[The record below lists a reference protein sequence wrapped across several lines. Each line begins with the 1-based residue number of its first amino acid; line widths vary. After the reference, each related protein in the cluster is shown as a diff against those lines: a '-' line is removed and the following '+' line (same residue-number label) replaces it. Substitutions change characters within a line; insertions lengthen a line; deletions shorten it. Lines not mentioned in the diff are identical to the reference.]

1 MNGVQGNQAAQVR
14 MFAHDAIPVAI
25 GAINPEFGITLD
37 SGGYGYS
44 VGNEITLNNSGAAA
58 KIKVTSLQTQN
69 IINVQANGGKF
80 YLNGEEKPAIS
91 LNRGTTYVF
100 YQKAISNGSSMGAGH
115 PLKFSETSDGT
126 HAPGGSEYTNGVT
139 QNDLTA
145 AYQRVV
151 TFTVPSNAP
160 NTLHYYCP
168 NHSGMGAAITIQD
181 SGNDFFDTFPNNN
194 AINGFE
200 VIRQNTAKPFGAGYS
215 LGNNVQPGVETFS
228 NSLPSAFIGKVAN
241 IDLPGT
247 DQRGACLYI
256 GSKMTSVT
264 AKMES
269 GESAT
274 FKSINA
280 GAFMPVLVKEITA
293 AVADSGSLQDNDIIA
308 LY

>member
-44 VGNEITLNNSGAAA
+44 VGNEITLNTSGTAA

-69 IINVQANGGKF
+69 IINIQAQTNQQF
-80 YLNGEEKPAIS
+80 YLNGRQLGTDK
-91 LNRGTTYVF
+91 LVLLRGKTYTF
-100 YQKAISNGSSMGAGH
+100 YQKASSNAGH
-115 PLKFSETSDGT
+115 PLDFSSTD
-126 HAPGGSEYTNGVT
+126 PGGSPTSYTTGIDST
-139 QNDLTA
+139 GTEGTDRA
-145 AYQRVV
+145 I
-151 TFTVPSNAP
+151 TFTVDSSAP
-160 NTLHYYCP
+160 PQLWYYCTV
-168 NHSGMGAAITIQD
+168 HTATMKGVIEIKD
-181 SGNDFFDTFPNNN
+181 SGDDFFATYPNNN
-194 AINGFE
+194 AVKSFE
-200 VIRQNTAKPFGAGYS
+200 VIRQLGAKPFGAGYA
-215 LGNNVQPGVETFS
+215 LDNKVQPGTETYDITVG
-228 NSLPSAFIGKVAN
+228 PSAFIGKVAN

-280 GAFMPVLVKEITA
+280 GSFMPVLVKEITA